1 MYAKYLQ
8 AIAKNVKLTVTEEE
22 VKKIIMLNFPDLRSA
37 VEKLQEVYITKNT
50 SQFNSLSATGYDDIF
65 TFIMNGYNN
74 IEENYNFVL
83 NNFQDNPLELMKA
96 LGRPLFNSLI
106 DVNNDTLIKQGAT
119 LINLQKSYN
128 EKYTDTIDPIIH
140 LISYVTDIKE
150 ILKK

>member
-1 MYAKYLQ
+1 
-8 AIAKNVKLTVTEEE
+8 
-22 VKKIIMLNFPDLRSA
+22 
-37 VEKLQEVYITKNT
+37 
-50 SQFNSLSATGYDDIF
+50 
-65 TFIMNGYNN
+65 MNGYNN